1 MNSLK
6 IEISNLPGIQK
17 QLANAVKGIETQIE
31 AEMKAFSKATVEDAI
46 RLAPTDEGHLRSS
59 ISYILTKEGNRIDV
73 EIVVATN
80 YAAYLEFG
88 TRKFAAAYVSSLPP
102 DWQSF
107 AAQFKGGGNGSLE
120 EMLLRLK
127 EWVMRKGFAA
137 ELTKSGNK
145 SKSKSSI
152 KAQENAAYEIAIQIL
167 LNGIKAH
174 PFLYPAVTKNKA
186 LLIENLNSLLAA

>member
-6 IEISNLPGIQK
+6 IEIPNLNNLIK
-17 QLANAVKGIETQIE
+17 QLKEIPANIEKDVVNE
-31 AEMKAFSKATVEDAI
+31 LKAFGMATVQDAI

-59 ISYILTKEGNRIDV
+59 ITYTLTKNGNNWDV

-107 AAQFKGGGNGSLE
+107 AAQFKGGTPGGSIE
-120 EMLLRLK
+120 EMLQRITA
-127 EWVMRKGFAA
+127 WVMRKGFAA
-137 ELTKSGNK
+137 YQTKSGNN
-145 SKSKSSI
+145 SKSKNSI
-152 KAQENAAYEIAIQIL
+152 QAQESAAYIIALRIL
-167 LNGIKAH
+167 QNGVRAH
-174 PFLYPAVTKNKA
+174 PFLYPAVMRNKPI
-186 LLIENLNSLLAA
+186 LIDNLNKLLV